1 MKAARTGNWLTRS
14 SCTTFR
20 ASALHGDPAIKVN
33 ASTRGPVAVL
43 ADADADSVGL
53 GVDRLTKK

>member
-1 MKAARTGNWLTRS
+1 
-14 SCTTFR
+14 
-20 ASALHGDPAIKVN
+20 LHGDPAIKVN